1 MSPKT
6 LVYKSNSIIYF
17 KGDVNN
23 DKIYLLNE
31 GKVVL
36 NFTNI
41 ETGQDLHELV
51 KTGEFF
57 GVRSTFGR
65 YPREETAMVTQD
77 AKVVVFTVP
86 EFEQLVSGNTRIIIK
101 MLQVFSNQL
110 RRIHK
115 QVQNLLNAENQT
127 NPEEGLFNIGEYYL
141 KAKKYNQ
148 SLYALKRY
156 LVYYPSGEF
165 AQKVTG
171 YIKMAND
178 YIKKYGEGA
187 GPPIG
192 NQTAAQVGVKK
203 PEKSKELS
211 DTGKKFYDAVT
222 LLSQN
227 DAAKALALLTE
238 ITQQATDEEYK
249 LKALFEMGKCY
260 FSLKQY
266 DNCVKCYMS
275 FAQKYPKHPETKEG
289 LHYIGMSYEK
299 KGENKKAADIYRRV
313 ASMTPE
319 SDPLHSTALRSLRNV
334 EKG

>member
-6 LVYKSNSIIYF
+6 LMYKSNSIIYF
-17 KGDVNN
+17 KGDATN

-31 GKVVL
+31 GKIVL

-51 KTGEFF
+51 KTGEFL
-57 GVRSTFGR
+57 GVKSTFGR

-156 LVYYPSGEF
+156 LVYYPSGQF

-171 YIKMAND
+171 YIKMAKD
-178 YIKKYGEGA
+178 YILKYGEGS
-187 GPPIG
+187 GPPT
-192 NQTAAQVGVKK
+192 QTPTQTGVKK
-203 PEKSKELS
+203 PEKAKELS
-211 DTGKKFYDAVT
+211 DTGKKFYNAVT
-222 LLSQN
+222 LMSQN
-227 DAAKALALLTE
+227 EAAKALAQFTE
-238 ITQQATDEEYK
+238 ITQQAAEEEYK
-249 LKALFEMGKCY
+249 LKAFFEMGKCY

-266 DNCVKCYMS
+266 DNCLKCYMT
-275 FAQKYPKHPETKEG
+275 FAQKYPKHPEMKEA

-299 KGENKKAADIYRRV
+299 KGDSKKAIDVYKRV
-313 ASMTPE
+313 AAMTPE
-319 SDPLHSTALRSLRNV
+319 ADPLHGTALRNLRNL